1 MFYSARL
8 LFIFNKKKSKDF
20 YSYSTKISKAKRIQ
34 HYQICFTTNA
44 KGTSLD
50 INKKSITRNEK
61 IMNGKAHW

>member
-44 KGTSLD
+44 KGTS
-50 INKKSITRNEK
+50 RNEK